1 MTVMS
6 LEQILD
12 RVQEL
17 KDESNEK
24 DEAIRVQQQQID
36 ELEKKAKDLLSQ
48 ISELEDRISGLTDAA
63 GKADELV
70 EKLSQVLG

>member
-1 MTVMS
+1 MSAMT
-6 LEQILD
+6 LDQILD

-17 KDESNEK
+17 KDENAEK
-24 DEAIRVQQQQID
+24 DDAIRVQQLQID
-36 ELEKKAKDLLSQ
+36 ELEKKVQDLLAQ
-48 ISELEDRISGLTDAA
+48 IADLEDRISSLTDAA